1 MFAAALWLG
10 APASA
15 EPVAPL
21 VSFERGAGLALA
33 DARGVARVVT
43 APGDHEVVRIAAAD
57 LTSDLRRVTGATTA
71 NGTQIWL
78 GTLGRNAAIDRLV
91 RRGRLDVSKLR
102 GAWESFV
109 IATVDD
115 PAPGVPAALVIVGS
129 DRRGTAF
136 GAYELSRAIGVSPWH
151 WWADVTPEHHAA
163 IFAAAGLHRFGPP
176 SVRYRGIFLNDE
188 DWGLQPWAAGTF
200 EREAGTIGPKT
211 YAKLFE
217 LMLRLKANLVWP
229 AMHKVTT
236 PFNANPENARLA
248 DRYAIVMGSSHA
260 EPMLRNNVG
269 EWTAPA
275 ANFNYLTNPAGVA
288 DYWNAR
294 VRANGRYESVW
305 TLGMRGIHDSGI
317 VGPTTDDA
325 RRSLL
330 ERIFADQRAMLS
342 RGVNRDVARVPQ
354 VFTPYKEVLDVYR
367 GGLKVPD
374 DVTLMWPDDN
384 FGYIRHVPDAAERAR
399 AGGSGIYYHL
409 SYLGAPLSYLWLS
422 TTPPALIREELGR
435 AWDSGARKMWVANV
449 GDLKPAELATDYFLR
464 LAWDVPGTRAQPID
478 AVVTDWAAGTIGADV
493 APEVAAIMAEHH
505 RLNFQRRP
513 EHLQW
518 WLPGELSKPSPLAP
532 AKIATRLAAFDT
544 LRARVRSIA
553 PRIAPDRRDA
563 FFELVDYPVTAASLA
578 NTRVFEAEA
587 HDRLRDIDPDSAAVA
602 GQRSRAADA
611 EITALTRRYNTEI
624 AGGKWRG
631 MMAVEPADGQ
641 WRRYRLS
648 PPILPPAA
656 TPPGRG
662 PKSGWNAPGEIAP
675 HALAS
680 AVPTGPQPSPGKR
693 EVLPTATI
701 VIEAETAQG
710 PRNGWRK
717 VDGLGRNGA
726 AVAASKPVSLDYAI
740 ELPAGAWT
748 LAADVLPTYP
758 TTEGADL
765 AVSIAIDG
773 GMPVRVGIPRKT
785 GDRAWA
791 MAVLDNRLEL
801 ALPTPI
807 KAGRHTV
814 SIGIDD
820 PAILFDALRFDPL
833 PASSPSA
840 TSPAASS
847 PAASSPA
854 NAGTQGLSHGH

>member
-15 EPVAPL
+15 EPVARL
-21 VSFERGAGLALA
+21 VAFEPGAGLPLA
-33 DARGVARVVT
+33 DAQGIARVVT
-43 APGDHEVVRIAAAD
+43 APGDHAVVRIAAAD
-57 LTSDLRRVTGATTA
+57 LTNDLRRVTGATTA

-78 GTLGRNAAIDRLV
+78 GTLGRSAAIDRLV
-91 RRGRLDVSKLR
+91 RRGTLDVSKLR

-109 IATVDD
+109 IATVAN
-115 PAPGVPAALVIVGS
+115 PTPGVAAALVIVGS

-163 IFAAAGLHRFGPP
+163 IYAPAGLHRFGPP
-176 SVRYRGIFLNDE
+176 SVQYRGIFLNDE
-188 DWGLQPWAAGTF
+188 DWGLQPWAAETF
-200 EREAGTIGPKT
+200 EPDAGTIGPKT

-229 AMHKVTT
+229 AMHKVTA
-236 PFNANPENARLA
+236 PFNANPENAQLA

-269 EWTAPA
+269 EWSAPA
-275 ANFNYLTNPAGVA
+275 ADFNYLTNPAGVA
-288 DYWNAR
+288 DYWKAR

-330 ERIFADQRAMLS
+330 ERVFADQRAMLAN
-342 RGVNRDVARVPQ
+342 GVNRNFTRVPQ

-399 AGGSGIYYHL
+399 SGGAGIYYHL

-435 AWDSGARKMWVANV
+435 AWDAGARRMWVANV
-449 GDLKPAELATDYFLR
+449 GDLKPAELATDYFMQ
-464 LAWDVPGTRAQPID
+464 LAWDVPGVRAKPID
-478 AVVTDWAAGTIGADV
+478 TVVTDWAGGTIGADV
-493 APEVAAIMAEHH
+493 APEIAAIMAEHH
-505 RLNFQRRP
+505 RLNFQRRS

-518 WLPGELSKPSPLAP
+518 WLPGEVPKPSPLTP
-532 AKIATRLAAFDT
+532 SEVSTRLTAFDA
-544 LRARVRSIA
+544 LRTRVRSIA
-553 PRIAPDRRDA
+553 PRIAPHRRDA
-563 FFELVDYPVTAASLA
+563 FFELVDYPVTAAALA
-578 NTRVFEAEA
+578 NTRVFDAEM
-587 HDRLRDIDPDSAAVA
+587 HDRLRDTDADSAAVA
-602 GQRSRAADA
+602 GERSRAADA
-611 EITALTRRYNTEI
+611 EITARTIRYNNEI

-648 PPILPPAA
+648 PPILPAPA
-656 TPPGRG
+656 TPPRRRPG
-662 PKSGWNAPGEIAP
+662 PRWNAPGEIASP
-675 HALAS
+675 FVTS
-680 AVPTGPQPSPGKR
+680 AVPTGPRPSPGNR
-693 EVLPTATI
+693 AVLHASTI
-701 VIEAETAQG
+701 VIEAETSES
-710 PRNGWRK
+710 PRNGWR
-717 VDGLGRNGA
+717 VIDGLGRNGVAIA
-726 AVAASKPVSLDYAI
+726 AAAPATLSYTVT
-740 ELPAGAWT
+740 LPAGRWQ
-748 LAADVLPTYP
+748 LAAEVLPTYP
-758 TTEGADL
+758 TNEGADL
-765 AVSIAIDG
+765 AVSVAIDG
-773 GMPVRVGIPRKT
+773 GKPVRVGVPRKT

-791 MAVLDNRLEL
+791 LAVLDNRLHL
-801 ALPTPI
+801 ALPTPLS
-807 KAGRHTV
+807 AGPHTV

-833 PASSPSA
+833 SDPAPSSA
-840 TSPAASS
+840 T
-847 PAASSPA
+847 
-854 NAGTQGLSHGH
+854 AGTQGLSHGH

>member
-1 MFAAALWLG
+1 MSAAALWLG

-15 EPVAPL
+15 EPVARL
-21 VSFERGAGLALA
+21 VSFEPGAGLALA
-33 DARGVARVVT
+33 DAQGVARVVT
-43 APGDHEVVRIAAAD
+43 APGDHAVVRIAAAD

-78 GTLGRNAAIDRLV
+78 GTLGRNTAIDRLV
-91 RRGRLDVSKLR
+91 RRGKLDVSKLR
-102 GAWESFV
+102 GTWESFV
-109 IATVDD
+109 IATV
-115 PAPGVPAALVIVGS
+115 PNPTPGVPAALVIVGS

-151 WWADVTPEHHAA
+151 WWADVTPEHHDA
-163 IFAAAGLHRFGPP
+163 IYAPAGLHRFGPP
-176 SVRYRGIFLNDE
+176 SVQYRGIFLNDE
-188 DWGLQPWAAGTF
+188 DWGLQPWAATTF
-200 EREAGTIGPKT
+200 EPEAGTIGPKT

-217 LMLRLKANLVWP
+217 LMLRLKANMVWP
-229 AMHKVTT
+229 AMHKATV

-275 ANFNYLTNPAGVA
+275 LDFNYLTNPAGVA
-288 DYWNAR
+288 EYWNAR

-317 VGPTTDDA
+317 VGPTSDDA

-330 ERIFADQRAMLS
+330 ERIFADQRAMLA
-342 RGVNRDVARVPQ
+342 RGVNPDLTRVPQ

-399 AGGSGIYYHL
+399 SGGSGIYYHL

-422 TTPPALIREELGR
+422 TTPPALVREELGR
-435 AWDSGARKMWVANV
+435 AWDAGARRMWIANV
-449 GDLKPAELATDYFLR
+449 GDLKPAELATDYFLQ
-464 LAWDVPGTRAQPID
+464 LAWDVPGMRAKPID
-478 AVVTDWAAGTIGADV
+478 AVVADWAAGTIGADV
-493 APEVAAIMAEHH
+493 APEIAAIMAEHH

-518 WLPGELSKPSPLAP
+518 WLPGELSKPSPFAP
-532 AKIATRLAAFDT
+532 AEIATRLSAFDS
-544 LRARVRSIA
+544 LRTRVRSIA

-563 FFELVDYPVTAASLA
+563 FFELVDYPVTAAALA
-578 NTRVFEAEA
+578 NTRVFDAET
-587 HDRLRDIDPDSAAVA
+587 HDRLRDIDPDGAAVA
-602 GQRSRAADA
+602 GERARAADA
-611 EITALTRRYNTEI
+611 EITALTSRYNSEI
-624 AGGKWRG
+624 AGGKWQG

-648 PPILPPAA
+648 PPILPAPTAL
-656 TPPGRG
+656 PRRRPG
-662 PKSGWNAPGEIAP
+662 PGWNAAGEIALP
-675 HALAS
+675 S
-680 AVPTGPQPSPGKR
+680 VTSVVPTGPRPSPGNR

-701 VIEAETAQG
+701 VIEAEAAQG
-710 PRNGWRK
+710 PRTGWR
-717 VDGLGRNGA
+717 VVEGLGRNGA
-726 AVAASKPVSLDYAI
+726 AVAAAAPATLSYTVT
-740 ELPAGAWT
+740 LPPGRWQ
-748 LAADVLPTYP
+748 LAAEMLPTYP
-758 TTEGADL
+758 TIEGTDL
-765 AVSIAIDG
+765 AVSVAIDG
-773 GMPVRVGIPRKT
+773 GAPTRVGVPRKT

-791 MAVLDNRLEL
+791 LAVLDNRLDI
-801 ALPTPI
+801 ALPTPLT
-807 KAGRHTV
+807 AGRHTV

-833 PASSPSA
+833 PEPSSA
-840 TSPAASS
+840 T
-847 PAASSPA
+847 
-854 NAGTQGLSHGH
+854 AGTQGLSHGH